1 MEVVEQLETERGRIV
16 VRRARPG
23 VLVSEAGGYMDAPF
37 ADMLIQVG
45 THENDLVPGFVHF
58 MDWREV
64 TGYTSEGRR
73 RCTNWA
79 LRQQAPYPRLG
90 ILTSSKIVH
99 MGVSAAA
106 MALAVVHRELESFTD
121 PAAFRAAV
129 AEACRA

>member
-1 MEVVEQLETERGRIV
+1 METVEQLQTDRGSIV
-16 VRRARPG
+16 VRRARRG
-23 VLVSEAGGYMDAPF
+23 VLVSEASGYMDAPF
-37 ADMLIQVG
+37 AEILIEVG
-45 THENDLVPGFVHF
+45 TRENALVPGFAHF

-79 LRQQAPYPRLG
+79 LQQRAPYPRLG
-90 ILTSSKIVH
+90 ILTSSKLVH

-106 MALAVVHRELESFTD
+106 VALAVVHRELESFTD

-129 AEACRA
+129 ALACRG